1 MDIKNDLLMIDNI
14 ISSDVCL
21 AGLTAMARYIP
32 TMPPTAQKTTIF
44 LPALCAKF

>member
-1 MDIKNDLLMIDNI
+1 MIDNI

-21 AGLTAMARYIP
+21 AGFDRDGTLYSHNATYR
-32 TMPPTAQKTTIF
+32 AQKTTIF